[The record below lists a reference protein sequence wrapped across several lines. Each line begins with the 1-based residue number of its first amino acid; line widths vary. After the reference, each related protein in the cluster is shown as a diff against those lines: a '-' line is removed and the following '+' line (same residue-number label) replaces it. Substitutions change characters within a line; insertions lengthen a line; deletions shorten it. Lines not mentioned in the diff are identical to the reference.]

1 LNPDTLCYTF
11 AQLNHNIF
19 MSTFILLQAAQPG
32 GSALGMLFPILIF
45 LVFFVFFIYIP
56 QSRQRKQQQ
65 QFMDSLKEG
74 MDVVTN
80 AGIIGK
86 ITKLD
91 DKTVRLMVDEKT
103 FMRVLRTSVSAEF
116 KG

>member
-1 LNPDTLCYTF
+1 
-11 AQLNHNIF
+11 
-19 MSTFILLQAAQPG
+19 MSKFILLQAGQPSA
-32 GSALGMLFPILIF
+32 GSTLGMLFPVLIF

-56 QSRQRKQQQ
+56 QNRQRKQQQ
-65 QFMDSLKEG
+65 TFMESLKEG

-86 ITKLD
+86 ITKID
-91 DKTVRLMVDEKT
+91 DKTVRLMVDDKT
-103 FMRVLRTSVSAEF
+103 FMRVLKSSISSEF